1 MPASG
6 ALVDLV
12 EKRFLLTHRL
22 KSTAR
27 GHLLLPRPKFQPG
40 SRWAARAAQGPG
52 TCDHT
57 AAERAAN
64 LVTCLPFFKIGLDT
78 YRCAALRL
86 GRPPPAPM
94 QMK

>member
-1 MPASG
+1 M
-6 ALVDLV
+6 
-12 EKRFLLTHRL
+12 KRFLLTHRL
-22 KSTAR
+22 MSTAR
-27 GHLLLPRPKFQPG
+27 GYLLLPRPKFQLG
-40 SRWAARAAQGPG
+40 SRWGARAAQGPG

-78 YRCAALRL
+78 YRCAAASRL
-86 GRPPPAPM
+86 TCPPPAPV